1 MKKKMTP
8 RQKNE
13 AIWGLAMV
21 APTIIGLLILNYYPI
36 FETVWQS
43 LCKTGDFGKGNTFIG
58 LKNFVNLFQD
68 AEVFRTLFNSVKY
81 AVFSLP
87 LTVFLSLV
95 LAVLLNR
102 KMRGRTIYRT
112 IFFLPMVCA
121 PAAIAMVWKWMF
133 NQDYGL
139 LNHLLPVKVSWVTDP
154 AIAMIA
160 IVIVGV
166 WSSLGNNMI
175 LLLGGLQDIPRDYY
189 EAASVDG
196 STGVHTFWHI
206 TIPLLSP
213 MLFFIIQTGLMGSL
227 NLFDLPFMIMDKSS
241 RAWPSVKTITYLFYE
256 YAFERSN
263 RGYGAAIIMFL
274 IAIISVLTFI
284 LQKSEKKW
292 VHYGS

>member
-1 MKKKMTP
+1 MKKRMSVRART
-8 RQKNE
+8 E
-13 AIWGLAMV
+13 AIWGLAFI

-43 LCKTGDFGKGNTFIG
+43 LCKTGDFGIGNTFIG
-58 LKNFVNLFQD
+58 LENFRTLFHD
-68 AEVFRTLFNSVKY
+68 KEVFRTLFNSFRY
-81 AVFSLP
+81 AVLSLP
-87 LTVFLSLV
+87 LTVAISLV

-102 KMRGRTIYRT
+102 KMKMRGVYRT

-121 PAAIAMVWKWMF
+121 PAAVAMVWKWMF

-139 LNHLLPVKVSWVTDP
+139 LNHMLGRKVNWVTDP

-166 WSSLGNNMI
+166 WSSIGNNMI
-175 LLLGGLQDIPRDYY
+175 LLIGGLQDIPKDYY

-196 STGVHTFWHI
+196 STGVHSFFHI

-213 MLFFIIQTGLMGSL
+213 MLFFIIQTGIMGAL
-227 NLFDLPFMIMDKSS
+227 QLFDLPFMIMDESS

-256 YAFERSN
+256 YAFVKSE

-274 IAIISVLTFI
+274 ICIISILTYL
-284 LQKSEKKW
+284 LQKSEAKW
-292 VHYGS
+292 VHYD